1 MTVATLSLVILAAA
15 LWGYAW
21 RQNDGS
27 HRRGI
32 VLGWQTLRRTLPL
45 LLVAFAIV
53 GYVNVLSPQTLVQ
66 AWLGPDSGWS
76 GLLLAEG
83 LGMLLPGGPY
93 VVFPLIAVIYQA
105 GAGLGPVVT
114 LVTSWA
120 ALALI
125 SVTFELPFM
134 GWRFTAVRWGLGL
147 SAPLLAGL
155 IAQLIFKGFL

>member
-1 MTVATLSLVILAAA
+1 MTVATLSLVILA
-15 LWGYAW
+15 LILLTFAW
-21 RQNDGS
+21 RRQDGS
-27 HRRGI
+27 HLRGI

-83 LGMLLPGGPY
+83 LGMFLPGGPY

-105 GAGLGPVVT
+105 GAGIGPVVT
-114 LVTSWA
+114 LVSSWA

-147 SAPLLAGL
+147 SVPLLAGA
-155 IAQLIFKGFL
+155 IAQLIIKGLP